1 MSNGFSVAEKVMSA
15 SGYGIPNSPTYHYDL
30 ERQFESDIYTQDDI
44 KDLFGFFG
52 INYEGT
58 IDDKFIDELAH
69 FYVSALVEKSRVKRD
84 SVIGSMANIIDPG
97 SRIWDNSRV
106 DIEQLRGG
114 IHKGTVQE
122 DIHDGK
128 VVNADE
134 QFSMAVNYEFGQLG
148 SVQDIS
154 KAIDLYTK
162 AANRGFANAQHN
174 LALLYVHGKG
184 VPRDTHKAISW
195 YTKAAEQG
203 LSLSQFNL
211 AQIYSEKAFDRD
223 FDKNTDRDLKEAI
236 KWYEKC
242 KDSDFMGKFQL
253 GLLVHMGMGTD
264 QDKTRGL
271 RLLQEAADEGGHE
284 TKLKLETYL
293 SELKDDE
300 S

>member
-1 MSNGFSVAEKVMSA
+1 M
-15 SGYGIPNSPTYHYDL
+15 
-30 ERQFESDIYTQDDI
+30 
-44 KDLFGFFG
+44 GFFS
-52 INYEGT
+52 
-58 IDDKFIDELAH
+58 K
-69 FYVSALVEKSRVKRD
+69 EKT
-84 SVIGSMANIIDPG
+84 P
-97 SRIWDNSRV
+97 
-106 DIEQLRGG
+106 
-114 IHKGTVQE
+114 
-122 DIHDGK
+122 
-128 VVNADE
+128 DE
-134 QFSMAVNYEFGQLG
+134 QFNLAVNYEFGQLG
-148 SVQDIS
+148 SSQNIS
-154 KAIDLYTK
+154 KAISLYTK
-162 AANRGFANAQHN
+162 AANRGLANAQHN